1 MARPRMKDYEFSWKN
16 IVSKDDSA
24 FMCHYAHARLFKYF
38 SNFLIIIVL
47 NKMFYNSQKKSLLE
61 KCKLESGMEAKFDGV
76 NLELLDKNIELA
88 LIQHLARFEEVVWQ
102 SFQEYEPYHIVQYLF
117 QLV

>member
-1 MARPRMKDYEFSWKN
+1 M
-16 IVSKDDSA
+16 
-24 FMCHYAHARLFKYF
+24 
-38 SNFLIIIVL
+38 
-47 NKMFYNSQKKSLLE
+47 LE

-88 LIQHLARFEEVVWQ
+88 LIQHLGRFEEVIWQ